1 MNKYRTGNKLF
12 ATLEEAKAFAAAEFQ
27 KSGVVLG
34 IEMVKMTRQAS
45 KAKKLAA
52 NYTAIRIQRAVY
64 GFQIPMLSIPKLY
77 TAMEAAAGAGKT
89 DEELKSIVA
98 GWPGVKESVR

>member
-1 MNKYRTGNKLF
+1 VSKYRAGGKLF
-12 ATLEEAKAFAAAEFQ
+12 ATLEAAKAFAEAEFQ

-34 IEMVKMTRQAS
+34 VEAVKRLS
-45 KAKKLAA
+45 KAEKLAA
-52 NYTAIRIQRAVY
+52 NFTAIRIQRAVY

-77 TAMEAAAGAGKT
+77 TALEAATDAGKT

-98 GWPGVKESVR
+98 GYPGVKESV